1 MEIFTRNGLN
11 QFLLMWKDSV
21 SQDSHKDANLK
32 LKYNGKFV

>member
-21 SQDSHKDANLK
+21 SQDSHKDVNLK